1 MFARSIVCHLIPVL
15 FTDFHKVI
23 FEEYQMH
30 MLIDLGFD
38 DVKRVLL
45 NTCFEHLTRA
55 NTYMQFRAARSL

>member
-1 MFARSIVCHLIPVL
+1 MLARSIVCHLIPVL

-38 DVKRVLL
+38 YIKYLL
-45 NTCFEHLTRA
+45 
-55 NTYMQFRAARSL
+55 